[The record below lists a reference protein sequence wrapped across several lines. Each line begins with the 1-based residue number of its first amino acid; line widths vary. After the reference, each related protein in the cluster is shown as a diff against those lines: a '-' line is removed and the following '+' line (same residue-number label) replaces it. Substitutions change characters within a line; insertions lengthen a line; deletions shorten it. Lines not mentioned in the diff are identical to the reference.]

1 LAIHLRLGRGLRELE
16 EPSSA
21 AVFHNKVE
29 LIEPKLLL
37 VSVLD
42 LAAIEKK
49 DAGARLGHVHV
60 GGMGPNGA

>member
-1 LAIHLRLGRGLRELE
+1 
-16 EPSSA
+16 
-21 AVFHNKVE
+21 VFHNKVE